1 MSPSLPCPRV
11 LYLLLLPLIYL
22 LLQPPQEPVLPT
34 QLGQQSLEKGG
45 QELLMDQTWLFALPT
60 LPPSPSPPT
69 SILEQNQG
77 SGEVSTHTQPWAQ
90 AQPCES
96 QGREAS

>member
-1 MSPSLPCPRV
+1 MSSLPCPRV

-22 LLQPPQEPVLPT
+22 LLQPSQEPVLPT

-60 LPPSPSPPT
+60 LPPSKTFYPQFCEFNKGCIS
-69 SILEQNQG
+69 SAYICL
-77 SGEVSTHTQPWAQ
+77 Q
-90 AQPCES
+90 ALME
-96 QGREAS
+96 G